1 MRSVPHTTLNW
12 NSQAARA
19 PAEAPPRSE
28 LLPPER
34 EHTSAYDSTRQHT
47 RGSLSAVTGHAG
59 EVELTAHAAADD
71 QGVVD
76 EHAPGRSSGVS
87 TCTFALVTQVK

>member
-19 PAEAPPRSE
+19 PPRSE

-34 EHTSAYDSTRQHT
+34 EHTSAYGSTRQHT
-47 RGSLSAVTGHAG
+47 RGSLSAVTGHSG
-59 EVELTAHAAADD
+59 EVELLVYAAL
-71 QGVVD
+71 
-76 EHAPGRSSGVS
+76 SY
-87 TCTFALVTQVK
+87 